1 MKLEKLRNEL
11 ENKIKE
17 LILEVLKDFDMS
29 KYWNGIKIKYHY
41 TDIVFID
48 ENNEY
53 KIRIFYPYYK
63 DEVRINWEENN
74 KIDIRLYYK
83 DKRLIDYQLESVC
96 VDSDRGYYED
106 VKFYSAED
114 IIKFLDSE
122 LIQIVK
128 TLHENKALLETEI
141 KNILE

>member
-1 MKLEKLRNEL
+1 
-11 ENKIKE
+11 
-17 LILEVLKDFDMS
+17 MS

-83 DKRLIDYQLESVC
+83 EKRLIDYQLESVC

-114 IIKFLDSE
+114 IINFIDSE
-122 LIQIVK
+122 PIQIIK
-128 TLHENKALLETEI
+128 TLNENKALLETEL

>member
-48 ENNEY
+48 ENN
-53 KIRIFYPYYK
+53 
-63 DEVRINWEENN
+63 
-74 KIDIRLYYK
+74 
-83 DKRLIDYQLESVC
+83 
-96 VDSDRGYYED
+96 
-106 VKFYSAED
+106 
-114 IIKFLDSE
+114 
-122 LIQIVK
+122 
-128 TLHENKALLETEI
+128 
-141 KNILE
+141 